1 MDRTEAVLRRWF
13 AALPAP
19 AYDLGILGERG
30 MYRLEAVPAARIL
43 RMLPYLRRRN
53 AHGAHIYGRPTGESP
68 YTLLDDAYAATLNRL
83 TDEGFAPAAV
93 VETSP
98 GNFQAWL
105 RHRQPF
111 PKELGTLAAQM
122 LAERFGTDR
131 NAADWRRFGRLPG
144 FTNRKPQH
152 RDSHGLFPFV
162 LLHGHNGEP
171 FAAADSFHADL
182 LARHAQIERERTAL
196 RLSFTNRTGH
206 THGTLSLPQFRGLPR
221 YAGRPAAADMAF
233 SVAALASG
241 WPEQEIASALSQD
254 YLSRD
259 ASPSRRAAYIRR
271 TMAKALRWAG

>member
-19 AYDLGILGERG
+19 AYDLGILRERS
-30 MYRLEAVPAARIL
+30 MYRLEAVPAPRIL
-43 RMLPYLRRRN
+43 RMLPYLERRN

-68 YTLLDDAYAATLNRL
+68 YTLLDDAGSTTLDRL
-83 TDEGFAPAAV
+83 IAESFSPAAV

-105 RHRQPF
+105 RHRQPL
-111 PKELGTLAAQM
+111 PKEPGALAAQM

-152 RDSHGLFPFV
+152 RDTRGVFPFV
-162 LLHGHNGEP
+162 LLHEHGGEP
-171 FAAADSFHADL
+171 FASAENFHVQL
-182 LARHAQIERERTAL
+182 LTRHARIAQERAAL
-196 RLSFTNRTGH
+196 RVRFPKGTGQ
-206 THGTLSLPQFRGLPR
+206 THGTRSLPQFRSLPR

-233 SVAALASG
+233 SVAAYASG
-241 WPEQEIASALSQD
+241 WPEQDIAAALARD

-259 ASPSRRAAYIRR
+259 TSPSRRAAYIRR
-271 TMAKALRWAG
+271 TLTKALRWST